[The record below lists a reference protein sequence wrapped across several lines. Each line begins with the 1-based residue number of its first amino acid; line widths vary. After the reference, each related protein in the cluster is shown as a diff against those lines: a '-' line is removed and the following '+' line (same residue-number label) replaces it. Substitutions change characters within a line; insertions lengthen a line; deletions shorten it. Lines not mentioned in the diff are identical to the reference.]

1 MRKKISV
8 IIRVYDRVI
17 DLEKNLYIISKLW
30 LFHDYIITVVF
41 NGGNDGYELTDIVRN
56 LSSNIISL
64 DENAGHMKGNSQLIM
79 EALKQFQAD
88 TDYTI
93 LLEADT
99 WLMGDDLIDKY
110 VRKMNETD
118 FVWASSEWKE
128 SRWSL
133 GLDFILLE
141 SKFLSD
147 NYTLLFDF
155 EDKAETY
162 ICEQMLRHNFQFTY
176 ILELMPVHAPSL
188 IKKLYRA
195 VYRADLD
202 RLMLFPRAKMVTHH
216 IENLDG
222 GMEKKLYLA
231 DVCYGKPFFTK
242 NTKSMLKLH
251 NLGCRIL
258 EIIIKLTPRSTWIK
272 KKKYGSIHDL

>member
-8 IIRVYDRVI
+8 IIRVDDRVS

-30 LFHDYIITVVF
+30 LLHDYIVTVVF
-41 NGGNDGYELTDIVRN
+41 NGGNDGYELTGIVRN
-56 LSSNIISL
+56 LSSNVLSL
-64 DENAGHMKGNSQLIM
+64 EKNAGHMKGNSQLIM
-79 EALKQFQAD
+79 EALRQLQAD

-110 VRKMNETD
+110 IRIMSETD
-118 FVWASSEWKE
+118 YVWASSEWKE

-133 GLDFILLE
+133 GLDFILLD
-141 SKFLSD
+141 SKFLSN
-147 NYTLLFDF
+147 NYSLLFDF

-176 ILELMPVHAPSL
+176 ILELMPVHAPKL
-188 IKKLYRA
+188 MKTLYRA
-195 VYRADLD
+195 LYGIDVD

-242 NTKSMLKLH
+242 STKTTLKLH
-251 NLGCRIL
+251 NLLYRVL
-258 EIIIKLTPRSTWIK
+258 ELIIKLTPRSTWIK
-272 KKKYGSIHDL
+272 KKKFGSKYDL

>member
-17 DLEKNLYIISKLW
+17 DLEKNLYIISRLW
-30 LFHDYIITVVF
+30 LLHDYIITVVF
-41 NGGNDGYELTDIVRN
+41 NGGSDGYELTDNIRN
-56 LSSNIISL
+56 LSSTILSL
-64 DENAGHMKGNSQLIM
+64 EENSGHIKGNSQLIM
-79 EALKQFQAD
+79 EALKQSKAN

-110 VRKMNETD
+110 IRKMNETD
-118 FVWASSEWKE
+118 YVWASSEWKE

-133 GLDFILLE
+133 GLDFILIN

-162 ICEQMLRHNFQFTY
+162 VCEQMLHHNFHFIY
-176 ILELMPVHAPSL
+176 ILELMPVHAPKL
-188 IKKLYRA
+188 IKTLYRGN
-195 VYRADLD
+195 LD
-202 RLMLFPRAKMVTHH
+202 RFMLFPRAKMLTHH

-222 GMEKKLYLA
+222 GMNKKLYLA

-242 NTKSMLKLH
+242 NTKTMLKLH
-251 NLGCRIL
+251 NLGYRIF

-272 KKKYGSIHDL
+272 KKKYGSIHDV